1 MHPRPVRAPAGAQLV
16 AHPANNVHR
25 IDGADPELDAEAG
38 LGSPRFSGS
47 GQALTPRR
55 SGSSLTRPSLLDRR
69 SPAQR
74 GGDRMGRS
82 LGGSFG
88 GSFSGSPS
96 ARPLF
101 PGKRRAGGP
110 PKPAAAAGAGAGGTA
125 AAGAPAK
132 PATRIELELVAL
144 GMGLRFVELS
154 GGQQVPELQYCYCR
168 GCACR
173 EWSTGACRQC
183 GRCRGTTHTCCKLQP
198 RSCELFRAR
207 CCMWQRSMAV

>member
-1 MHPRPVRAPAGAQLV
+1 M

-25 IDGADPELDAEAG
+25 IDGADPELDAELG

-47 GQALTPRR
+47 GQSLTPRR
-55 SGSSLTRPSLLDRR
+55 SGSSLARPSLLDRR
-69 SPAQR
+69 TPAQR

-101 PGKRRAGGP
+101 PGKRRTGGP
-110 PKPAAAAGAGAGGTA
+110 PKPAAAERTGAGATSA
-125 AAGAPAK
+125 AAGAAAK

-154 GGQQVPELQYCYCR
+154 GGQQVGNCITVNGMSLHSIWCLQ
-168 GCACR
+168 AV
-173 EWSTGACRQC
+173 
-183 GRCRGTTHTCCKLQP
+183 
-198 RSCELFRAR
+198 
-207 CCMWQRSMAV
+207 WQVHAKA